1 MYDYFIKEKSRNMW
15 IKNAVLDGILIQDPE
30 AGYHSNYNIDEV
42 GLIPGITGY
51 HVNIRSTEPLEFKAL
66 TTIPAPNT
74 PSRVWL

>member
-15 IKNAVLDGILIQDPE
+15 IKNAVLDGILYKGPE
-30 AGYHSNYNIDEV
+30 AEYYSNCNVDEI
-42 GLIPGITGY
+42 GLIPGVTGY

-66 TTIPAPNT
+66 TTISAPNT